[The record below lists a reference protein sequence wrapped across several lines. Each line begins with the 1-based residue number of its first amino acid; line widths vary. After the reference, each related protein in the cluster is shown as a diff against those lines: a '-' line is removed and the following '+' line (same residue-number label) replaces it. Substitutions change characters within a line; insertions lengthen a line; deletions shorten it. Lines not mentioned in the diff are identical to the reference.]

1 MCRERKTNN
10 IILFFLEYR
19 SFISIYLLCIWHRNT
34 TTEFLF
40 DENIKIINL
49 LFTVQLLKFVK
60 QEYCIC
66 SFIFLFIFLLLKK
79 NVLQFVEY
87 EFLLKTNVLGSTI
100 EYYFLHLSYLINI
113 PDSQEISLSLLY
125 FHNKRYCSYNILVL
139 LFFSL
144 MPILTNFEQS

>member
-19 SFISIYLLCIWHRNT
+19 SFISIYLLRIWHRNT

-60 QEYCIC
+60 KEYCIC
-66 SFIFLFIFLLLKK
+66 SFIFLFIFLLLK
-79 NVLQFVEY
+79 
-87 EFLLKTNVLGSTI
+87 TNVLGSTI
-100 EYYFLHLSYLINI
+100 KYYFLHLSYLINI
-113 PDSQEISLSLLY
+113 PDSQKISLSLLY

-144 MPILTNFEQS
+144 TPILTNFEQS

>member
-19 SFISIYLLCIWHRNT
+19 SFISIYLLRIWHRNT

-40 DENIKIINL
+40 DDNIKIINL

-60 QEYCIC
+60 KEYCIC

-79 NVLQFVEY
+79 KVLKFVEY

-113 PDSQEISLSLLY
+113 PDSQKISLSLLY

-144 MPILTNFEQS
+144 TPILTNFEQS